1 LTTESNLKKT
11 NVVKSKTYLTIL
23 VLTLSALVP
32 QAHAQLEGLLKESP
46 AKGKTSEAPAIKIS
60 EQLEIWKKQVEE
72 DLARIAKFTDEASLP
87 PKISL
92 SDLEHRKRNL
102 ERTQA
107 IIKRHFD
114 LIKEIE
120 ENKLGL
126 EAVKKTT
133 NEWNG
138 YGEKPPESILVVD
151 ELINRKQAV
160 IEKKSSDQ
168 SSRVIYER
176 TLNEWI
182 EESKKAEQRIIAAQK
197 TYDAG
202 GDQTHTALWNLES
215 EKEKQRLLFIQSSA
229 LKHSITALEINIQ
242 TYNVES
248 ALLDKKIQEAN
259 QTAKLTKADIAKI
272 NEASSDRQKSLRAES
287 EALRSRQNKA
297 TADEAKAL
305 AELEKIKAA
314 GTPDPVAIELASITY
329 EASQARVASIQQMIG
344 SLESFSQIEA
354 LIPEAYQHRLVL
366 LDPKS
371 TSAERKESIASLQSL
386 QQRLTAWE
394 IISNNELK
402 TITAAIGNEQ
412 ARSTAF
418 AADDPRLSALNRIR
432 TTLWERQALIQRLTQ
447 SISTQIRTLDG
458 WLSAY
463 LTTNKTPLTEKVS
476 DSFSQFWTS
485 VNRVWNIPVN
495 QYEQVIERDGQ
506 KIVQLRDVT
515 LGSVITALV
524 LFIFAYLVAANI
536 SRRIQLILVRRRII
550 GENQART
557 LRNWLMVLVGFLLA
571 LATLN
576 WLNIP
581 LTIFAFLAGA
591 LAIGV
596 GFGTQTM
603 IKNFISGI
611 ILLFERKVRVGDTI
625 EVDGIVGVVS
635 EINTRSSI
643 IRSIN
648 GVENLIPNSLFLEN
662 RVVNWTLNNRLIRR
676 EIKLGV
682 TYGSPTHDVIR
693 ILTEAAERH
702 GLVLKHPEPVA
713 TLSNFGDNSME
724 FTLFFW
730 IEQNDKTSAIV
741 VESDLRVIIEK
752 RLAEDGISVPFP
764 QRDVHL
770 EMSKPLQ
777 IEINPNIS
785 LK

>member
-1 LTTESNLKKT
+1 M
-11 NVVKSKTYLTIL
+11 
-23 VLTLSALVP
+23 P
-32 QAHAQLEGLLKESP
+32 QAHAQLEKLLKGSP
-46 AKGKTSEAPAIKIS
+46 TNGKTAEAPAIKIS
-60 EQLEIWKKQVEE
+60 DQLEIWKKQVAE
-72 DLARIAKFTDEASLP
+72 DQDKLSNYTDETTLP
-87 PKISL
+87 SKISL
-92 SDLEHRKRNL
+92 ADLDNRKL
-102 ERTQA
+102 TLDYTQSA
-107 IIKRHFD
+107 IKRHFD
-114 LIKEIE
+114 ALKGIE
-120 ENKLGL
+120 ENKLAL
-126 EAVKKTT
+126 EAAKTT
-133 NEWNG
+133 ANEWFG
-138 YGEKPPESILVVD
+138 YGEKPPGSILVVD
-151 ELINRKQAV
+151 ELINRKQSIA
-160 IEKKSSDQ
+160 EKKTSDQ

-182 EESKKAEQRIIAAQK
+182 EDSKKAEERIAAAQK
-197 TYDAG
+197 AHDAG
-202 GDQTHTALWNLES
+202 GDQKHTTLWNLEA
-215 EKEKQRLLFIQSSA
+215 EKEKQRLLFIKSSA
-229 LKHSITALEINIQ
+229 LKHSISALEINLQ
-242 TYNVES
+242 THDVES
-248 ALLDKKIQEAN
+248 ALLDKKIREAN
-259 QTAKLTKADIAKI
+259 QTAVLSEADITKI
-272 NEASSDRQKSLRAES
+272 KDASSDRQKSLRAET
-287 EALRSRQNKA
+287 EVLKSRQSKVS
-297 TADEAKAL
+297 TDEAKAL

-314 GTPDPVAIELASITY
+314 EKPDAVAIELAEITY
-329 EASQARVASIQQMIG
+329 EAAQARVVSLQQMIN
-344 SLESFSQIEA
+344 SLESFSQIETF
-354 LIPEAYQHRLVL
+354 IPEAYQQRLIL

-371 TSAERKESIASLQSL
+371 TSAERKESIASLRSL

-394 IISNNELK
+394 NISNNELK
-402 TITAAIGNEQ
+402 VITAAISNQQ

-418 AADDPRLSALNRIR
+418 PADDPRLSPLNRIR

-463 LTTNKTPLTEKVS
+463 LTTNKTPWHEKVS
-476 DSFSQFWTS
+476 DSFGQVWTS
-485 VNRVWNIPVN
+485 FKKIWNFSVN

-515 LGSVITALV
+515 LGSLITGLV

-536 SRRIQLILVRRRII
+536 SRRIQHILVRRKII
-550 GENQART
+550 GDNQART
-557 LRNWLMVLVGFLLA
+557 LRNWLMLIVGFLLA

-643 IRSIN
+643 IRSLN
-648 GVENLIPNSLFLEN
+648 GIENLIPNSLFLEN

-682 TYGSPTHDVIR
+682 AYGSSAQDVIK
-693 ILTEAAERH
+693 ILIDAAERH
-702 GLVLKHPEPVA
+702 GLVLDDPEPIA
-713 TLSNFGDNSME
+713 TLSNFGDNSLD
-724 FTLFFW
+724 FILYFW

-741 VESDLRVIIEK
+741 VESDLRVMIEK
-752 RLAEDGISVPFP
+752 RLTDAGITVPFP

-770 EMSKPLQ
+770 TTSQPLQ
-777 IEINPNIS
+777 IQIKSGEAPE
-785 LK
+785 